1 MFWNKQIKKNLN
13 NFLLILFCIC
23 LFVLDTWEDE
33 EESVKEEE
41 EEEGRRQIKEAK
53 KEKETEK

>member
-41 EEEGRRQIKEAK
+41 GRRQIKEAK